1 MSIKTINEI
10 VKGIIF
16 IGGLVCIS
24 YYSNWQTTAGVFL
37 LIWANNFDFVQK
49 G

>member
-1 MSIKTINEI
+1 MKKNKLQLITVIL
-10 VKGIIF
+10 GI
-16 IGGLVCIS
+16 GLLVWETGWI
-24 YYSNWQTTAGVFL
+24 TALGVYF